1 MAIYTRKAILAFYTR
16 KAIWQGIPSPH
27 LSSVVGTPMQEF
39 TLYPGDCRES
49 MRGIEPASIAAC
61 ITDPPFHLKSITARF
76 GAANAAPAQ
85 HGKDGAANRLSRG
98 FMGQVWD
105 GGDIAFRPEL
115 WAQVHSLLIPG
126 GRVLAFGG
134 TRTWHRMCCAIEDA
148 GFEIE
153 DTILWIFGQGLVL
166 RKSRLKPGWSP
177 IVTARKK
184 GPVRDLDI
192 NACRT
197 VEGRWPANIVHDG
210 SPEVVA
216 LFPDAPGQQAV
227 VSETAPSAKTSA
239 VYGKLNRE
247 GGTNSIGE
255 RRHDTGSA
263 ARFFNACESDDI
275 NLVYH
280 PKVTARDRVYRCVW
294 CGGRCM
300 SGERKTHRHGFDS
313 FDHLDTHA
321 TAKPISLMRHLVRLV
336 TRPGELVLDP
346 FAGGG
351 ATGEA
356 ALLEKRR
363 IIMCEGEPLHVD
375 DIRYRMEKLST

>member
-1 MAIYTRKAILAFYTR
+1 MTVLPVSVK
-16 KAIWQGIPSPH
+16 PSFWGEG
-27 LSSVVGTPMQEF
+27 VVGTPMSEF
-39 TLYPGDCRES
+39 TLYSGDCRES

-153 DTILWIFGQGLVL
+153 DTILWVFGQGLVL

-177 IVTARKK
+177 IVMARKK

-192 NACRT
+192 NACRVSGGKDIPASPSKT
-197 VEGRWPANIVHDG
+197 DGKVYGKNASLTAEGTAGWDKNKGRWPANIVHDG

-227 VSETAPSAKTSA
+227 
-239 VYGKLNRE
+239 
-247 GGTNSIGE
+247 
-255 RRHDTGSA
+255 TGSA
-263 ARFFNACESDDI
+263 ARFFNACGSDDI
-275 NLVYH
+275 DLVYN
-280 PKVTARDRVYRCVW
+280 PKVTARDRVYHCVW

-300 SGERKTHRHGFDS
+300 SGEREAHRHGFDS
-313 FDHLDTHA
+313 FDHLDTHP